1 MKTAYVM
8 TLVAGL
14 SLSAATTANAVSL
27 ADRPMTPDQSAER
40 PLIQLE
46 QSLLP
51 EGRMTLGSNAD
62 TLQSSSTHYLAN
74 ALVRGLLVANRTR
87 EIGYYAALSY
97 KLQDVVRRLRRGE
110 SLEMAGNRSR
120 VSSDTLSRLLKL
132 GQIRSA
138 RRLDY

>member
-1 MKTAYVM
+1 MKTAYVI

-14 SLSAATTANAVSL
+14 SLSAGTAANAVSL
-27 ADRPMTPDQSAER
+27 EDMQMASDPVIER

-51 EGRMTLGSNAD
+51 AGGLTLGSVD
-62 TLQSSSTHYLAN
+62 IQSSSTHYLAN
-74 ALVRGLLVANRTR
+74 TLVRGLLVANRTR

-132 GQIRSA
+132 GKMRSA

>member
-14 SLSAATTANAVSL
+14 SLSAGTAANAVSL
-27 ADRPMTPDQSAER
+27 EEMQMASDPVVER

-51 EGRMTLGSNAD
+51 AGGITLGSVD
-62 TLQSSSTHYLAN
+62 IQSSSTDYLAN
-74 ALVRGLLVANRTR
+74 TLVRGLLVANRTR

-110 SLEMAGNRSR
+110 SLEMAGSRSR

-132 GQIRSA
+132 GQVRSA